1 MGNIGRAT
9 LLGVA
14 LAAVLVAPASATDR
28 LVKPDAD
35 PTCGSTPNCYVTID
49 EAMTAAVNG
58 DVIRIGHN
66 GGAPYAA
73 NLAFGGRTDVTIV
86 AEPGARP
93 TIQAIEVNDSPVL
106 FLSVGSD
113 RTVVSHLNFA
123 GSVGD
128 PAIRTVSSSSG
139 VRIEDV
145 TATCTSSAAD
155 CLNLNGPAP
164 AIADTTVT
172 HSGTANAIGLQQGGT
187 FLRVT
192 TTGSGGVFA
201 DTTSPFDPVA
211 IRDSSISSSIAGP
224 ALILTGSP
232 GSVIG
237 TRVSSASGVA
247 VQIQGGVATWSI
259 TNSLITAATTGG
271 DASALSLQPT
281 TRTTLRNVTVA
292 GAGYAIGLY
301 SNTVPATELTATNTA
316 LRGGLGDLYL
326 RAPLLV
332 APAIAFNNSAL
343 RGLAAG
349 SETATIS
356 GAQNVTGDPL
366 FAGPADFHVQA
377 GSPLV
382 DAGAAVPAGDLDL
395 DGVSRPRSTAP
406 DIGTYESAFTTAQ
419 PPPLP
424 PPAGTPPATPAPPP
438 PPPPPGPPPPPA
450 PLALTA
456 LTIEPAAFR
465 AASSGGSIVS
475 YRLNLAA
482 RTTFAVQRRTTGVR
496 NSNGACVAR
505 AKGRTGRSCTRYVS
519 SGTFGH
525 DGKAGANALRFTGR
539 VKARKLKPCRYRL
552 VVIAK
557 AGTRTTA
564 PRTKSF
570 RIKQPR

>member
-1 MGNIGRAT
+1 
-9 LLGVA
+9 
-14 LAAVLVAPASATDR
+14 
-28 LVKPDAD
+28 
-35 PTCGSTPNCYVTID
+35 
-49 EAMTAAVNG
+49 MTAAVNG

-86 AEPGARP
+86 GEPGARP

-128 PAIRTVSSSSG
+128 PAIRTGPAASG

-155 CLNLNGPAP
+155 CLNLDGATP
-164 AIADTTVT
+164 AITDTSVT

-187 FLRVT
+187 LLRVT

-201 DTTSPFDPVA
+201 DTTSPLDPVA

-232 GSVIG
+232 GSVSG

-247 VQIQGGVATWSI
+247 VQIQGGVAIWSI
-259 TNSLITAATTGG
+259 TNSLITAATTAG

-281 TRTTLRNVTVA
+281 TRTTLRNVTVG

-301 SNTVPATELTATNTA
+301 STSVPATELTAMNTA

-349 SETATIS
+349 SETAPIN

-366 FAGPADFHVQA
+366 FAGPADFHVLA

-382 DAGAAVPAGDLDL
+382 DAGAAVPAGDVDL
-395 DGVSRPRSTAP
+395 DGVTRPRGTAP
-406 DIGTYESAFTTAQ
+406 DIGAYESAFTTAQ
-419 PPPLP
+419 PPPPPPP
-424 PPAGTPPATPAPPP
+424 PPAATPPAPPP

-456 LTIEPAAFR
+456 LTIKPAAFR
-465 AASSGGSIVS
+465 AASSGGSVTARKRIGALVS
-475 YRLNLAA
+475 YKLTLAA

-496 NSNGACVAR
+496 NGKGACVAR
-505 AKGRTGRSCTRYVS
+505 ARDRTGRSCTRYVNN
-519 SGTFGH
+519 GTFGH
-525 DGKAGANALRFTGR
+525 DGKAGQNALRFTGR
-539 VKARKLKPCRYRL
+539 VSSRKLKPGRYRL
-552 VVIAK
+552 VATAT

-564 PRTKSF
+564 PRAKSF